1 MVAGTGLLAL
11 IGSIISLIGCAM
23 FYKGFLL
30 PDAPPVDCATAP
42 GWPLGI
48 ASVVGTVVA
57 LAVIELVRRRL
68 IEPRF

>member
-1 MVAGTGLLAL
+1 MVAGSGLLAL

-30 PDAPPVDCATAP
+30 PDAPPVDCTAAP

-57 LAVIELVRRRL
+57 LALIGFVRRRL
-68 IEPRF
+68 TEPRF